1 MKNVKKWIAQL
12 PALILSVV
20 LTFLIAILRG
30 WILTFMWA
38 WFAAKFLP
46 TIPTLPLISAVI
58 FFLFLNLLG
67 LLSTPQKYPAQ
78 GWWDYLR
85 EILQSLIMNT
95 GVPFFLAYVARYVVG
110 YLHLI

>member
-12 PALILSVV
+12 PALILSII

-30 WILTFMWA
+30 WISTFMWA
-38 WFAAKFLP
+38 WFAPKFLP
-46 TIPTLPLISAVI
+46 TIPILPLISAVI

-85 EILQSLIMNT
+85 GIGQSLVMNT
-95 GVPFFLAYVARYVVG
+95 GAPFFLAWAARYFLG
-110 YLHLI
+110 YFHLA